1 MVLVVGGAGYIG
13 SAFARQLKAAGTP
26 HIIYDN
32 LEAGHP
38 EAVPHT
44 RVIPGDTRDP
54 GRLQR
59 VMREHNVTTVAHFAA
74 HIEVG
79 EGETDPAR
87 FYDNNT
93 YGTLCLLQA
102 MREVGVDQ
110 IIFSSTAAV
119 YGEPETVP
127 IPEDH
132 PLRPTSVYGRTKL
145 ASEQMIRDFT
155 RAYGLRHV
163 IFRYFNAAGADA
175 NGRHGEAHQP
185 ESHLIPLCIQAALGQ
200 RPALRVFGD
209 DFPTPDG
216 TCVRDYLHT
225 ADLTSAHI
233 RAVAHLQEGGESAT
247 YNLGTGRGRS
257 VREVIAT
264 VGDVLGTPVPH
275 EDAPRRAGDP
285 AQLVASSAAIQADW
299 GWTPAHSDLTEIVK
313 SAAKW
318 HRTHPAGYKSV

>member
-26 HIIYDN
+26 HVIYDN

-38 EAVPHT
+38 ESVPYT

-59 VMREHNVTTVAHFAA
+59 VMQEYKVTTVAHFAA

-79 EGETDPAR
+79 EGERDPAR

-102 MREVGVDQ
+102 MREVGVGQ
-110 IIFSSTAAV
+110 LIFSSTAAV
-119 YGEPETVP
+119 YGEPETAP

-200 RPALRVFGD
+200 RPALKVFGD

-225 ADLTSAHI
+225 ADLASAHI

-247 YNLGTGRGRS
+247 YNLGTGRGHS

-264 VGDVLGTPVPH
+264 VGEVMGIPVPH

-299 GWTPAHSDLTEIVK
+299 GWTSAHSDLTEIVK

-318 HRTHPAGYKSV
+318 HRTHPAGYKEG

>member
-38 EAVPHT
+38 ESVAYT

-59 VMREHNVTTVAHFAA
+59 VIREHNVTTVAHFAA

-79 EGETDPAR
+79 EGERDPAR

-102 MREVGVDQ
+102 MREVGVGQ
-110 IIFSSTAAV
+110 LIFSSTAAV

-175 NGRHGEAHQP
+175 NGGHGEAHQP

-200 RPALRVFGD
+200 RPALKVFGD

-225 ADLTSAHI
+225 ADLASAHI

-247 YNLGTGRGRS
+247 YNLGTGRGHS

-264 VGDVLGTPVPH
+264 VGDVLGTTVPH

-285 AQLVASSAAIQADW
+285 AQLVASSASIQADW
-299 GWTPAHSDLTEIVK
+299 GWTSAHSDLTEIVK

-318 HRTHPAGYKSV
+318 HRTHPAGYKEG

>member
-38 EAVPHT
+38 ESVAYT

-59 VMREHNVTTVAHFAA
+59 VIREHNVTTVAHFAA

-79 EGETDPAR
+79 EGERDPAR

-102 MREVGVDQ
+102 MREVGVGQ
-110 IIFSSTAAV
+110 LIFSSTAAV

-175 NGRHGEAHQP
+175 NGGHGEAHQP

-200 RPALRVFGD
+200 RPALKVFGD

-225 ADLTSAHI
+225 ADLASAHI

-247 YNLGTGRGRS
+247 YNLGTGRGHS

-285 AQLVASSAAIQADW
+285 AQLVASSASIQADW
-299 GWTPAHSDLTEIVK
+299 GWTSAHSDLTEIVK

-318 HRTHPAGYKSV
+318 HRTHPAGYKEG

>member
-38 EAVPHT
+38 ESVPYT

-59 VMREHNVTTVAHFAA
+59 VMREHKVTTVAHFAA

-79 EGETDPAR
+79 EGERDPAR

-102 MREVGVDQ
+102 MREVGVGQ
-110 IIFSSTAAV
+110 LIFSSTAAV

-175 NGRHGEAHQP
+175 NGGHGEAHQP

-200 RPALRVFGD
+200 RPALKVFGD

-225 ADLTSAHI
+225 ADLASAHI

-285 AQLVASSAAIQADW
+285 AQLVASSASIQADW
-299 GWTPAHSDLTEIVK
+299 GWTSAHSDLTEIVK

-318 HRTHPAGYKSV
+318 HRTHPAGYKEG